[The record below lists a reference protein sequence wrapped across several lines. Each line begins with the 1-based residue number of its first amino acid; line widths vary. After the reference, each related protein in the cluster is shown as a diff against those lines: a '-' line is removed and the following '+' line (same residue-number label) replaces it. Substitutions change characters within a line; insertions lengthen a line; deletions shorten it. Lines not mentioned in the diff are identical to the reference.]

1 VGRLYILGGKTLVI
15 IAKVDK
21 KGRLLI
27 QKEIREK
34 LGIKE
39 GSNVKIKIEGKRIV
53 IEPIESTADKYFG
66 IFKVDKWPDDLDAFI
81 AEVIK
86 KWRTSEGI

>member
-1 VGRLYILGGKTLVI
+1 VSFIFSEASIYVWWELMVI

-21 KGRLLI
+21 KGRVLL

-39 GSNVKIKIEGKRIV
+39 GSNVKIKVEGRRIV

-66 IFKVDKWPDDLDAFI
+66 IFKIDKWPDDLMI
-81 AEVIK
+81 
-86 KWRTSEGI
+86 SL